1 MSIKLRLDR
10 LCCAQRCPHSCLCA
24 VVPTS
29 SQSAVSIR
37 ARRAVQAVLPG
48 PVAGRSGPL
57 VLSSTNAW
65 KCKWDNSLSLCLSH
79 SFSLPLPL
87 YCASDCLASAITQL
101 AASSA
106 ALVEAGGGCAR
117 APHPHPAPTSSQSSN
132 RLLTSAPVRFVYP
145 ASIPSFHLAGSRVP
159 SGPIQYSAGIP

>member
-106 ALVEAGGGCAR
+106 AL
-117 APHPHPAPTSSQSSN
+117 QSSAPFPSPSN
-132 RLLTSAPVRFVYP
+132 SCASMRTALLRERERQT
-145 ASIPSFHLAGSRVP
+145 HTHTHT
-159 SGPIQYSAGIP
+159 